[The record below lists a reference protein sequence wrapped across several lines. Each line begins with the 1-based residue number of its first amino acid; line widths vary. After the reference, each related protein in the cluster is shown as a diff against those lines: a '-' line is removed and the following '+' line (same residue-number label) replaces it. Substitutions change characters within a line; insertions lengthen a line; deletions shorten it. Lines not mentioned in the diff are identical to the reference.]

1 MPNPGNLIGYACI
14 GLAFTNPPFDIPS
27 FYKRPFPFHVMICP
41 LDSHPL
47 TWWIAFNAYGLLLFG
62 GPIQLDTNGSGLLVD
77 GWLRLRGWARI
88 GVLVSRLRILLDEA
102 LRKRIDN
109 PGVQTTND
117 GVINVVRR
125 LVEFNGLDQ

>member
-1 MPNPGNLIGYACI
+1 MPDLETLSAILVLVLLPLMY
-14 GLAFTNPPFDIPS
+14 LL
-27 FYKRPFPFHVMICP
+27 FYKRPFPFHVVVCP
-41 LDSHPL
+41 LDSHAL
-47 TWWIAFNAYGLLLFG
+47 TRWIAFNAYGLLLFG

-109 PGVQTTND
+109 PGIQTTND